1 MTELLCAVYAQQE
14 VRYQFSISRYKTRT
28 MTTFLPLNRWTK
40 QSDSDYK
47 ISNLFK
53 YVPVDYM
60 MIILELY
67 IGIGEVETGP

>member
-1 MTELLCAVYAQQE
+1 MRAMTAL
-14 VRYQFSISRYKTRT
+14 
-28 MTTFLPLNRWTK
+28 LPLNRRTK

-60 MIILELY
+60 IIILELY
-67 IGIGEVETGP
+67 IGIGEV

>member
-1 MTELLCAVYAQQE
+1 MRAPP
-14 VRYQFSISRYKTRT
+14 S
-28 MTTFLPLNRWTK
+28 LNRWTK

-60 MIILELY
+60 MIIFELY
-67 IGIGEVETGP
+67 IGIGECHEDCSVEKTNKRKRL